1 MWFRYV
7 ACVGVGDGDDWRAA
21 SFAVIGSDGCSRFE
35 DFARGFLLVARLQ
48 DYVASG
54 NIGGVKPPVARLG
67 EFGAEDVVVFVSAAG
82 EDGPSA
88 GEFVPPEILRR

>member
-1 MWFRYV
+1 MWFCHI
-7 ACVGVGDGDDWRAA
+7 ACLGAGDGDDWRAA
-21 SFAVIGSDGCSRFE
+21 SFAVIGSDSCSRFE
-35 DFARGFLLVARLQ
+35 GFARGFSLVARLQ
-48 DYVASG
+48 DHVASG

-67 EFGAEDVVVFVSAAG
+67 EFGAEDVVVFVSPTG